1 MIEII
6 AQSIGGSGT
15 SAIRYRRKYGKHD
28 GCSRL
33 ANYSVHKT
41 NWRGALPMLWD
52 RAYKT
57 VPRSGQS
64 GLQKTN
70 KAGPF

>member
-33 ANYSVHKT
+33 ADYSVHKT
-41 NWRGALPMLWD
+41 NWRGALPMLI
-52 RAYKT
+52 RP
-57 VPRSGQS
+57 VGI
-64 GLQKTN
+64 LQKTN